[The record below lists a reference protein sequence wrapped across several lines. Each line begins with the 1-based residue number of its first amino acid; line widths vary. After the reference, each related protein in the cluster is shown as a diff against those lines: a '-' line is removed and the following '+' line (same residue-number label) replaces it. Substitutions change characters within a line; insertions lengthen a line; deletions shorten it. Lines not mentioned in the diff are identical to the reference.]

1 MPLQIVISVFS
12 VVNWIFFYE
21 TINIFCKNL
30 INYLKLYI
38 FLLSFA
44 IIGFFYLPA
53 NAYVL
58 QGPHIL
64 ELMTGKYGKAK
75 TLLVSQRQI
84 LYNNSPET
92 KTVELNET
100 LRYVFPEEFRSDI
113 RSENIQRLHV
123 ISKAQALT
131 VIDGKIAATS
141 ESIFDHYKD
150 IILYR
155 SRALLE
161 HQLYLLGI
169 DLSITSLG
177 RFRDKTT
184 YVLGAQYPDE
194 SVSQLWLNK
203 DTFRPFRLI
212 LSEKSDTDHK
222 NSMEIKYDKWK
233 PVENFWY
240 PMHIEYYQNNI
251 LVRKI
256 IVDDIKVNLDFSK
269 DLFDIKQ
276 LQSIHL
282 PASRDVLEKP
292 ESEGLSEIDKTI
304 EKFKKIYR

>member
-1 MPLQIVISVFS
+1 M
-12 VVNWIFFYE
+12 
-21 TINIFCKNL
+21 

-38 FLLSFA
+38 SLLGFA
-44 IIGFFYLPA
+44 IIGFYYPPA

-84 LYNNSPET
+84 LYNNGPET
-92 KTVELNET
+92 KTVELDET

-113 RSENIQRLHV
+113 RSENIQRFHIV
-123 ISKAQALT
+123 SRGQALT
-131 VIDGKIAATS
+131 VIDGKITATS

-155 SRALLE
+155 CRVLLQ

-177 RFRDKTT
+177 RFHDKTA

-194 SVSQLWLNK
+194 SVSQLWIDK

-212 LSEKSDTDHK
+212 ITKKSGTGHK
-222 NSMEIKYDKWK
+222 DSMELRYDKWRHI
-233 PVENFWY
+233 ENAWY
-240 PMHIEYYQNNI
+240 PMRIEYYQNDI
-251 LVRKI
+251 LVREI
-256 IVDDIKVNLDFSK
+256 ITDDIKINLDFSM

-276 LQSIHL
+276 LQSIYLQESQAVPKQH
-282 PASRDVLEKP
+282 

-304 EKFKKIYR
+304 EDFKKIYR

>member
-1 MPLQIVISVFS
+1 M
-12 VVNWIFFYE
+12 
-21 TINIFCKNL
+21 
-30 INYLKLYI
+30 INYLRIYI
-38 FLLSFA
+38 SLLCFA

-84 LYNNSPET
+84 LYNNGSET
-92 KTVELNET
+92 KTVELDET

-113 RSENIQRLHV
+113 RSENIKRLHV
-123 ISKAQALT
+123 ISKGQALT
-131 VIDGKIAATS
+131 VIDGKITATS

-155 SRALLE
+155 CRELLQ
-161 HQLYLLGI
+161 HQLDLLGI
-169 DLSITSLG
+169 DVSIVSFG
-177 RFRDKTT
+177 RFHDKTA

-194 SVSQLWLNK
+194 SVSQLWIDK

-212 LSEKSDTDHK
+212 ITKESGTDHK
-222 NSMEIKYDKWK
+222 DSIELRYDKWRHIK
-233 PVENFWY
+233 NAWY
-240 PMHIEYYQNNI
+240 PIRIEYYQNDI
-251 LVRKI
+251 LMREI
-256 IVDDIKVNLDFSK
+256 IVDDIKTNLDFSK

-276 LQSIHL
+276 LQSNYL
-282 PASRDVLEKP
+282 QDSRVAPKQP
-292 ESEGLSEIDKTI
+292 ESDGLSEINKII
-304 EKFKKIYR
+304 EKFKKTYK

>member
-1 MPLQIVISVFS
+1 
-12 VVNWIFFYE
+12 
-21 TINIFCKNL
+21 L

-38 FLLSFA
+38 FLLAFA
-44 IIGFFYLPA
+44 ITGFFYLSA

-92 KTVELNET
+92 KTFELDET
-100 LRYVFPEEFRSDI
+100 LKYVFPEEFRSDI
-113 RSENIQRLHV
+113 RSENIQKSHI
-123 ISKAQALT
+123 ISRGQSLT
-131 VIDGKIAATS
+131 VIDGKITATS
-141 ESIFDHYKD
+141 ESMFDYYKD
-150 IILYR
+150 IILYS
-155 SRALLE
+155 SRVLLQQ
-161 HQLYLLGI
+161 QLYILGI
-169 DLSITSLG
+169 DVSIASLG
-177 RFRDKTT
+177 RFRDKTA

-212 LSEKSDTDHK
+212 LSKKSDTDHK

-251 LVRKI
+251 LVREI

-282 PASRDVLEKP
+282 PASRDILEQP
-292 ESEGLSEIDKTI
+292 EPEGLSETDKTI

>member
-1 MPLQIVISVFS
+1 M
-12 VVNWIFFYE
+12 
-21 TINIFCKNL
+21 

-38 FLLSFA
+38 SLLGFA

-84 LYNNSPET
+84 LYNNGLET
-92 KTVELNET
+92 TTVELDET
-100 LRYVFPEEFRSDI
+100 LTYVFPEEFRSDI
-113 RSENIQRLHV
+113 RSENIQRLHI
-123 ISKAQALT
+123 ISRGQALT
-131 VIDGKIAATS
+131 VIDGRITATS
-141 ESIFDHYKD
+141 ESMFDHYKD
-150 IILYR
+150 IILYS
-155 SRALLE
+155 SRVLLQQ
-161 HQLYLLGI
+161 QLYLLGI
-169 DLSITSLG
+169 DVSIASLG
-177 RFRDKTT
+177 RFRDKTA
-184 YVLGAQYPDE
+184 YILGAQYPDE
-194 SVSQLWLNK
+194 SVSQLWIDK

-212 LSEKSDTDHK
+212 LTKKSDTGHK
-222 NSMEIKYDKWK
+222 DSMEIRYDKWR
-233 PVENFWY
+233 PVENIWY
-240 PMHIEYYQNNI
+240 PMHIEYYQNDI
-251 LVRKI
+251 LVREI

-276 LQSIHL
+276 LQSIYL
-282 PASRDVLEKP
+282 PASRDVLEQP